1 MLAGLLGGRVIQF
14 LLGPAG
20 KVLILGLAFGAWT
33 LYHRIDATRDCEAA
47 ELREELLESQRQL
60 EIAQRIAD
68 NARDRANKT
77 EQEMS
82 EVERLYDDLKT
93 DLEQRETVGTC
104 HIDPDLADRLR
115 AIK

>member
-1 MLAGLLGGRVIQF
+1 MLAGLLGGRALQF

-20 KVLILGLAFGAWT
+20 KVLILGLAFAGWT
-33 LYHRIDATRDCEAA
+33 LYHRMDATRACEAE
-47 ELREELLESQRQL
+47 ELQAELLESNRQL

-68 NARDRANKT
+68 NARERATRT

-93 DLEQRETVGTC
+93 DLAQRQDGGSC
-104 HIDPDLADRLR
+104 RIDPALADRLR